1 MSYMKTLR
9 RLKTKIILV
18 LVFVFFLSF
27 INPAFALYSNNLL
40 KNHGFE
46 SIVSEEDLTPV
57 SWLTLNLNNK
67 DLKTGDISVANFK
80 RFENRSFRIFGE
92 PEKRKAIYQEI
103 NISGKPGDTFEFSG
117 WSKANS
123 ATNTNGHYGL
133 ILGIRYTDGSWK
145 WGVQRFAYDT
155 HPFEFREIELKADK
169 SYNQVAA
176 YCVFYNQPKG
186 SYAWFDGLRLNKNPT
201 FPRLMYRVNEEDLN
215 TDAFKNLNISRVIQ
229 PYLDAQHD
237 EMISSYLNSLPQ
249 SVSTIFPLSS
259 RGAGWEGD
267 EYRYLWLKGSDG
279 YYRFNVERAKEILQK
294 YANSPKIV
302 AWYLYD
308 EPLQGKVTYNELVK
322 AYNFVKSYSSKPVG
336 VCFCSGADFLTFKSG
351 KGCCNFLF
359 FDFYPYELENRIYHP
374 VYKNDMTD
382 HCQIEREWRAMK
394 FGTTSNKPWFGVV
407 QAFGRNGT
415 KYREPTADEIINQA
429 REYKSM
435 GAGGIAYFSY
445 SADLSETWYHISEK
459 LEWQEAVV
467 SANQEW
473 LSRE

>member
-1 MSYMKTLR
+1 MKTLR

-18 LVFVFFLSF
+18 LIFVFLLSF

-46 SIVSEEDLTPV
+46 TIVSEKDLTPV
-57 SWLTLNLNNK
+57 GWLGLNLNSK

-92 PEKRKAIYQEI
+92 PEKRKAIYQEM
-103 NISGKPGDTFEFSG
+103 NVSGKAGDVFEFSG
-117 WSKANS
+117 WSKAGG
-123 ATNTNGHYGL
+123 ATNTDGHYGL
-133 ILGIRYTDGSWK
+133 ILGIRYTDGKWR
-145 WGVQRFAYDT
+145 WGVKRFTYGN
-155 HPFEFREIELKADK
+155 HSFEFREVELKADK
-169 SYNQVAA
+169 SYNQVTA

-186 SYAWFDGLRLNKNPT
+186 SYAWFDGLRLNKNPN

-215 TDAFKNLNISRVIQ
+215 TDAFKNLRMSLIVQ
-229 PYLDAQHD
+229 PYLDAQHN
-237 EMISSYLNSLPQ
+237 EMISNYLNSLPSDV
-249 SVSTIFPLSS
+249 SVVFPLSS

-294 YANSPKIV
+294 YANPPKIV

-308 EPLQGKVTYNELVK
+308 EPIRGKVTYRELVK

-336 VCFCSGADFLTFKSG
+336 VCFCSGADLLTFKSG
-351 KGCCNFLF
+351 ENCCDFLL
-359 FDFYPYELENRIYHP
+359 FDFYPYESENGKYHP
-374 VYKNDMTD
+374 VSESGLVD

-394 FGTTSNKPWFGVV
+394 FGLTSRKPWYGVV
-407 QAFGRNGT
+407 QTFGRNGT
-415 KYREPTADEIINQA
+415 KYREPTVDEILNQA
-429 REYKSM
+429 REYKSL

-445 SADLSETWYHISEK
+445 SRDLSEIWYHIAEK
-459 LEWQEAVV
+459 PEWQEAVMK
-467 SANQEW
+467 ANQEW
-473 LSRE
+473 LIGE